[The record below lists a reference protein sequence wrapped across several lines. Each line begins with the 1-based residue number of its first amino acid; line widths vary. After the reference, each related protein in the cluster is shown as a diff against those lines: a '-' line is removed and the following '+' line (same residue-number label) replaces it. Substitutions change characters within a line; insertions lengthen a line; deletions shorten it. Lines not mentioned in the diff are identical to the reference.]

1 MPLSNKAVIAH
12 VEKRLLSLADA
23 DKALEMAAYM
33 KTDMPFY
40 GVQKP
45 DRINILRELKKDFK
59 PATEAEYQSAI
70 KALWKRKHREEK
82 YIAIN
87 YAALFPQFMT
97 PQVIPLCEQMI
108 REGQWWDFVDSITV
122 DIIAAIL
129 RKYPT
134 ETRPLIDAFSE
145 DENFWIRR
153 AALLAQLNHKKET
166 SHQHLFAYIKKMSA
180 EKEFFIRKAIGW
192 ALREYSKS
200 EPERVRQFLEQNKS
214 KLSPLS
220 MREGSKYLIKTGVVS
235 GAVNNQ

>member
-1 MPLSNKAVIAH
+1 MVLSNKALIAH
-12 VEKRLLSLADA
+12 VEKRLLALADA

-45 DRINILRELKKDFK
+45 DRIKILRELKAEFE
-59 PATEAEYQSAI
+59 PATQAEYESAI

-87 YAALFPQFMT
+87 YATLFPQFMT
-97 PQVIPLCEQMI
+97 PAVMPLCEQII
-108 REGQWWDFVDSITV
+108 RQGQWWDFVDSITI
-122 DIIAAIL
+122 DTIAAVL

-134 ETRPLIDAFSE
+134 DTRPMIDAFS
-145 DENFWIRR
+145 DDDDFWIRR
-153 AALLAQLNHKKET
+153 AALLAQLNHKKAT
-166 SHQHLFAYIKKMSA
+166 SHHHLFAYIEKMSA

-200 EPERVRQFLEQNKS
+200 EPERVVRFLQKNKNR
-214 KLSPLS
+214 LSPLS
-220 MREGSKYLIKTGVVS
+220 VREGSKHLVKTGRLK
-235 GAVNNQ
+235 NP

>member
-1 MPLSNKAVIAH
+1 MPLSNKALIAH
-12 VEKRLLSLADA
+12 VEERLLALANA
-23 DKALEMAAYM
+23 DKAVEMAAYM

-45 DRINILRELKKDFK
+45 DRIPILRELKANFK
-59 PATEAEYQSAI
+59 PATQEEYTGAI

-97 PQVIPLCEQMI
+97 PSAVPLCEQII
-108 REGQWWDFVDSITV
+108 REGQWWDFVDSITI
-122 DIIAAIL
+122 DTIATVL

-145 DENFWIRR
+145 DDDFWIRR

-166 SHQHLFAYIKKMSA
+166 SHKHLFTYIEKMSA

-200 EPERVRQFLEQNKS
+200 EPERVLKYLQKNKD

-220 MREGSKYLIKTGVVS
+220 IREGRKHLVKTGRMKDL
-235 GAVNNQ
+235 